1 MTKQKRKFQMNTSI
15 LLGGASLPEK
25 HYKRRKET
33 HLRPVI
39 NSHPQ
44 VRPAK

>member
-1 MTKQKRKFQMNTSI
+1 MNTSI
-15 LLGGASLPEK
+15 LLEGASLPEK
-25 HYKRRKET
+25 HHKRRKEID
-33 HLRPVI
+33 LRLVI